1 MSALLAS
8 QRRNFINF
16 LGPDL
21 KLSTSSGAQ
30 QHISSNIFALFRI
43 TELFR
48 DSRTS
53 KPCLGSTQYAPH
65 RRFTPRPLN
74 QPRRPSYPRHHDSL
88 TFDTLKGFHAPT
100 YYQGK
105 SRPSVKLLHDGPNHC
120 SSLHCGMCFIR
131 TAEGPLS
138 LVTTGMFRTRILLSQ
153 LAATLCVCVGCA
165 KLVVSDLYLWLTQP
179 RGRNGEYRGHCRDV
193 RTHRCIEQVYE
204 ISRGG
209 AGAA

>member
-120 SSLHCGMCFIR
+120 IVACVSS
-131 TAEGPLS
+131 EPL
-138 LVTTGMFRTRILLSQ
+138 RDPCLLSPRECSA
-153 LAATLCVCVGCA
+153 LASC
-165 KLVVSDLYLWLTQP
+165 SP
-179 RGRNGEYRGHCRDV
+179 N
-193 RTHRCIEQVYE
+193 
-204 ISRGG
+204 
-209 AGAA
+209 